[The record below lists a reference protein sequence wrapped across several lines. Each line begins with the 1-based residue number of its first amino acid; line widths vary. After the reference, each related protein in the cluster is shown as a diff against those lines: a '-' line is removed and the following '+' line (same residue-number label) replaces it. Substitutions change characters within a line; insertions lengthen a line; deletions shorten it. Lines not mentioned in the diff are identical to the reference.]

1 MADLI
6 RCAVVLLAC
15 AGWPVVAIV
24 RAERLADAD
33 DRVLQ
38 LEERLR
44 NADERTSVEY
54 GARQCMVTVARGDYD
69 DFLRQ
74 LGWQRGGA
82 R

>member
-1 MADLI
+1 MLN
-6 RCAVVLLAC
+6 VVGFVVCLVLVLGFVLSRQVRPERPVQAEAELA
-15 AGWPVVAIV
+15 AA
-24 RAERLADAD
+24 REATA
-33 DRVLQ
+33 
-38 LEERLR
+38 
-44 NADERTSVEY
+44 VEY